1 MVLIDGHTHIFAP
14 SQIAGREALCARDA
28 TFAEL
33 YADPAAKLADGPALL
48 AALDEAG
55 LDAAVAAGFAF
66 ANERDIA
73 AQNEY
78 LLGAAAESGGRIVPI
93 ATINPSVPGWERELE
108 RAVVAGARGFGELRP
123 HNQGWEPNGEEAR
136 RFFAAAAELGGVL
149 LWHMSEPVGH
159 EYPGKRGGASA
170 AELVAV
176 AEAFPGLRMVA
187 SHMGAGLAFFLQMPE
202 LRVSLGNVYFD
213 TAAWPLLYDQESVPR
228 LVDLAG
234 PGRVIF
240 GSDYPLLSPRRQL
253 ERIQTLLHPEAVGAV
268 CGDTA
273 GTLFGDIREQ

>member
-1 MVLIDGHTHIFAP
+1 MAVIDGHTHIFAP
-14 SQIAGREALCARDA
+14 AQIAGRDGLCERDA

-33 YADPAAKLADGPALL
+33 YRDPGAKLADAPALL

-55 LDAAVAAGFAF
+55 IQAAVAAGFAF
-66 ANERDIA
+66 AGERQIA

-78 LLGAAAESGGRIVPI
+78 VLGAAAESGARIIPL
-93 ATINPSVPGWERELE
+93 ATINPALADWKRELE
-108 RAVVAGARGFGELRP
+108 RAMAGGARGFGELRP
-123 HNQGWEPNGEEAR
+123 HNQGWDPAGAEAG
-136 RFFAAAAELGGVL
+136 RFFAAAAEAGAIL
-149 LWHMSEPVGH
+149 LWHVSELVGH
-159 EYPGKRGGASA
+159 AYPGKQGGITA
-170 AELVAV
+170 AELARV

-187 SHMGAGLAFFLQMPE
+187 GHLGGGLAYFLQMPE
-202 LRVSLGNVYFD
+202 LRVALSNVYFD
-213 TAAWPLLYDQESVPR
+213 TAAWPLLYAQESIPR

-253 ERIQTLLHPEAVGAV
+253 ERLQPLLHPEAVGAV

-273 GTLFGDIREQ
+273 GILFRDTREQ